1 MNRRHGTTL
10 VEVLVAIFVMGIGML
25 ALLTLFP
32 LGAASMA
39 QAIKDARAAHSA
51 AKASA
56 VAEFFIDPDINNA
69 ANPNSTSVTLG
80 IRNNPNITGAF
91 ATPGGLA
98 SLNTNNYDGPSYAVY
113 VDPFGFYS
121 SLPPFTTWVAGK
133 FQPGVFGIPRRSLRL
148 FDQPPNLLQQRGT
161 TRDNLIR
168 RYFTLQDDIVF
179 DKNSGLA
186 DLGTGQV
193 ERESSYSWAYLVR
206 RPRRPLNNEVD
217 ISIVVYNQRP
227 LRLTGGVNPT
237 EYAYNATFDNT
248 QNVITMSWNPANGE
262 VRPPL
267 RSGGWVLDA
276 TIFNGQ
282 PHGFFYRVIEI
293 TEIGPTSLQLTCETP
308 FKEFPAT
315 ATNNGVIMVLEGVAE
330 VIEKRSGWLP

>member
-10 VEVLVAIFVMGIGML
+10 VEVLVAIFTMGIGML

-39 QAIKDARAAHSA
+39 QAIKDARSAHSA

-56 VAEFFIDPDINNA
+56 VAEFFVDPDINNPN
-69 ANPNSTSVTLG
+69 NPNSTSVTLG
-80 IRNNPNITGAF
+80 IRNNPDITGAF
-91 ATPGGLA
+91 ASPGGLA
-98 SLNTNNYDGPSYAVY
+98 NLGANNYDGPSYAVY
-113 VDPFGFYS
+113 VDPFGLYS
-121 SLPPFTTWVAGK
+121 SLPPFTAWVGGK
-133 FQPGVFGIPRRSLRL
+133 FQAGVYGIPRRSPRL
-148 FDQPPNLLQQRGT
+148 FRTLTEAQKPDV
-161 TRDNLIR
+161 RDNLIR

-186 DLGTGQV
+186 DLGSGEVQ
-193 ERESSYSWAYLVR
+193 RESSYSWAYLLR

-237 EYAYNATFDNT
+237 EYAYGANFDNT
-248 QNVITMSWNPANGE
+248 QNVITMSWDPNKGE

-267 RSGGWVLDA
+267 RTGGWVLDA

-282 PHGFFYRVIEI
+282 PHGFFYRVIDI

-315 ATNNGVIMVLEGVAE
+315 AQNGGVIMVLEGVVE

>member
-1 MNRRHGTTL
+1 
-10 VEVLVAIFVMGIGML
+10 
-25 ALLTLFP
+25 
-32 LGAASMA
+32 MA

-56 VAEFFIDPDINNA
+56 IAECFVDPNLVAA
-69 ANPNSTSVTLG
+69 NSTSVTLG
-80 IRNNPNITGAF
+80 IRNNPAITGAF
-91 ATPGGLA
+91 ANPGAPLPNLGA
-98 SLNTNNYDGPSYAVY
+98 NNYDGPSYAVY
-113 VDPFGFYS
+113 VDPFGVYS
-121 SLPPFTTWVAGK
+121 SLSAKQLWVAGLANR
-133 FQPGVFGIPRRSLRL
+133 GAAIPRRNLQL
-148 FDQPPNLLQQRGT
+148 FNTLTLLAQGDPTKVRE
-161 TRDNLIR
+161 RDNLIR

-186 DLGTGQV
+186 DLGSGQV
-193 ERESSYSWAYLVR
+193 ERESSYSWAYLLR

-227 LRLTGGVNPT
+227 LRLTGGVDPA
-237 EYAYNATFDNT
+237 EYAYNASFDNT

-276 TIFNGQ
+276 TILNGQ
-282 PHGFFYRVIEI
+282 PHGFFYRVIDI

-308 FKEFPAT
+308 FKEFPAN
-315 ATNNGVIMVLEGVAE
+315 ASNNGVIMVLEGVAE

>member
-10 VEVLVAIFVMGIGML
+10 VEVLVAIFTMGIGML

-39 QAIKDARAAHSA
+39 QAIKDARSAHSA

-56 VAEFFIDPDINNA
+56 VAEFFVDPDINNPN
-69 ANPNSTSVTLG
+69 NPNSTSVTLG
-80 IRNNPNITGAF
+80 IRNNPDITGAF
-91 ATPGGLA
+91 ASPGGLA
-98 SLNTNNYDGPSYAVY
+98 NLGANNYDGPSYAVY
-113 VDPFGFYS
+113 VDPFGLYS
-121 SLPPFTTWVAGK
+121 SLPPFTAWVGGK
-133 FQPGVFGIPRRSLRL
+133 FQAGVYGIPRRSPRL
-148 FDQPPNLLQQRGT
+148 FRTLTEAQKPDV
-161 TRDNLIR
+161 RDNLIR

-186 DLGTGQV
+186 DLGSGEVQ
-193 ERESSYSWAYLVR
+193 RESSYSWAYLLR

-227 LRLTGGVNPT
+227 LRLTGGLNPN
-237 EYAYNATFDNT
+237 EDAYGAAFNFNNT
-248 QNVITMSWNPANGE
+248 PNVVRMTLGQGQS
-262 VRPPL
+262 RPPL
-267 RSGGWVLDA
+267 RSGGWILDA
-276 TIFNGQ
+276 SIYNGQ
-282 PHGFFYRVIEI
+282 PHGFFYRVIEV
-293 TEIGPTSLQLTCETP
+293 TEIDANTLELTCETP

-315 ATNNGVIMVLEGVAE
+315 QTPGVIMVLEGVVE